1 MYLLEHLPIEV
12 LEDHQA
18 VHRFYHQVLFVMLF
32 LFLLFLVNVCV
43 WVPYKIFEGVNASG
57 ESGGALG
64 IRGIGAGF

>member
-1 MYLLEHLPIEV
+1 
-12 LEDHQA
+12 
-18 VHRFYHQVLFVMLF
+18 MLF